1 MSAARGEAFAKI
13 NLGLAVGPL
22 RRDGKHEVATV
33 LIRIDVHDTI
43 EVESTPSPGVAVA
56 GFDDTIVHKAL
67 GEIVRESGQANGW
80 QATIE
85 KRIPVASGLG
95 GGSSDAGTA
104 LRLAN
109 ELSSSPLTPGA
120 LRKLAACVGSD
131 VPFFLEDG
139 PMLATGDGT
148 ELEPVSLPL
157 DFWVV
162 LLLPAGVV
170 KVGTGAVYEAFDDRN
185 GGEGFS
191 DRRSSLE
198 HALRQVARASDLAVL
213 PRNDLASSPAAD
225 ELVELGAF
233 RADVTGAGPAVYAL
247 FEDRGTAEHAAA
259 ELATWGRTWVVR
271 PVGAGG
277 SSR

>member
-1 MSAARGEAFAKI
+1 MSAARGDAFAKI
-13 NLGLAVGPL
+13 NLGLVVGPH
-22 RRDGKHEVATV
+22 RPDGKHEIATV
-33 LIRIDVHDTI
+33 VIRVDLHDTI

-56 GFDDTIVHKAL
+56 GFDDTIVHEAL
-67 GEIVRESGQANGW
+67 GELVRETDQANGW

-109 ELSSSPLTPGA
+109 ELSSPPLAPGA
-120 LRKLAACVGSD
+120 LRTLAARVGSD

-148 ELEPVSLPL
+148 ELEGVSLPL

-162 LLLPAGVV
+162 LLLPVGVV
-170 KVGTGAVYEAFDDRN
+170 KAGTGAVYEAFDGRN
-185 GGEGFS
+185 GAEGFT
-191 DRRSSLE
+191 DRRSALE
-198 HALRQVARASDLAVL
+198 HALGQMRRPSDLAAF

-247 FEDRGTAEHAAA
+247 FEDRGSAEGAATA
-259 ELATWGRTWVVR
+259 LATRGRTWVIR
-271 PVGAGG
+271 PVAASE
-277 SSR
+277 SSP

>member
-22 RRDGKHEVATV
+22 RPDGKHEVATV
-33 LIRIDVHDTI
+33 LIRIDMHDTI
-43 EVESTPSPGVAVA
+43 EVEATPSPGVAVA
-56 GFDDTIVHKAL
+56 GFEDTIVHDAL
-67 GEIVRESGQANGW
+67 GEFVRETGQANGW

-109 ELSSSPLTPGA
+109 ELSSPPLTPGA
-120 LRKLAACVGSD
+120 LRTLAARVGSD

-162 LLLPAGVV
+162 LVLPAGVV
-170 KVGTGAVYEAFDDRN
+170 KAGTGAVYEAFDDRN
-185 GGEGFS
+185 GAEGFGG
-191 DRRSSLE
+191 RRSSLE
-198 HALRQVARASDLAVL
+198 HALGQVTRAADLAAL
-213 PRNDLASSPAAD
+213 PRNDLALSPAAG
-225 ELVELGAF
+225 ELIELGAF

-247 FEDRGTAEHAAA
+247 FGDRGTAELAAA
-259 ELATWGRTWVVR
+259 ELATRGKTWVVR
-271 PVGAGG
+271 PVAGG
-277 SSR
+277 GSAP